1 MNKKKHAMVRQ
12 FKNELKARLDYQTRI
27 TELENKILLLDA
39 QFEVKSP
46 ALSDIHYSQESRD
59 ARLAAYITRKKKYED
74 ELNLLQ
80 KQAEKVDEIASR
92 MNPTVYTHLRNVYKG
107 HYTLEEAGSRM
118 GLSRTQF
125 KLLVDEEIRKALDF

>member
-1 MNKKKHAMVRQ
+1 MNKKKLAMVRQ
-12 FKNELKARLDYQTRI
+12 FKNELKARLDYQTRM
-27 TELENKILLLDA
+27 TELENKIMLLDA

-46 ALSDIHYSQESRD
+46 SLSDVHYSQESRD
-59 ARLAAYITRKKKYED
+59 ARLAAYIARKKKYED

-118 GLSRTQF
+118 GLSRAQF

>member
-27 TELENKILLLDA
+27 TELENKIMLLDA

-46 ALSDIHYSQESRD
+46 SLSDIHYSQESRD

>member
-74 ELNLLQ
+74 ELDLLQ

-125 KLLVDEEIRKALDF
+125 KLLVNEEIRKALDF

>member
-46 ALSDIHYSQESRD
+46 ALSDIHYTQESRD

>member
-118 GLSRTQF
+118 GLSRAQF

>member
-46 ALSDIHYSQESRD
+46 ALSDIRYSQESRD

-74 ELNLLQ
+74 ELNILQ

-118 GLSRTQF
+118 GLSRAQF

>member
-46 ALSDIHYSQESRD
+46 SLSDIHYSQESRD

-74 ELNLLQ
+74 ELDLLQ

-125 KLLVDEEIRKALDF
+125 KLLVNEEIRKALDF

>member
-92 MNPTVYTHLRNVYKG
+92 MSPTVYTHLRNVYKG

>member
-39 QFEVKSP
+39 KFEVKSP
-46 ALSDIHYSQESRD
+46 SLSDIHYSQESRD
-59 ARLAAYITRKKKYED
+59 ARLSAYITRKKKYED
-74 ELNLLQ
+74 ELDLLQ

>member
-46 ALSDIHYSQESRD
+46 SLSDIHYSQESRD

-118 GLSRTQF
+118 GLSRAQF

>member
-1 MNKKKHAMVRQ
+1 MNKKKLAMVRQ

-74 ELNLLQ
+74 ELDLLQ

-125 KLLVDEEIRKALDF
+125 KLLVNEEIRKALDF

>member
-27 TELENKILLLDA
+27 TELENKIMLLDA

-46 ALSDIHYSQESRD
+46 SLSDIHYSQESRD

-118 GLSRTQF
+118 GLSRAQF

>member
-46 ALSDIHYSQESRD
+46 SLSDIRYSQESRD

>member
-46 ALSDIHYSQESRD
+46 SMSDIHYSQESRD

-74 ELNLLQ
+74 ELTLLQ

-118 GLSRTQF
+118 GLSRAQF

>member
-46 ALSDIHYSQESRD
+46 SLSDIHYSQESRD
-59 ARLAAYITRKKKYED
+59 ARLATYITRKKKYED

>member
-1 MNKKKHAMVRQ
+1 MNKKKHAMIRQ

-46 ALSDIHYSQESRD
+46 SLSDIHYSQESRD

>member
-46 ALSDIHYSQESRD
+46 ALSDIRYSQESRD

-74 ELNLLQ
+74 ELSLLQ

-118 GLSRTQF
+118 GLSRAQF

>member
-1 MNKKKHAMVRQ
+1 MNKKKLAMVRQ

-46 ALSDIHYSQESRD
+46 SLSDIHYSQESRD

>member
-46 ALSDIHYSQESRD
+46 SLSDIHYSQESRD

>member
-1 MNKKKHAMVRQ
+1 MNKKKHAIVRQ

-46 ALSDIHYSQESRD
+46 SLSDIHYSQESRD

>member
-27 TELENKILLLDA
+27 TKLENKILLLDA

-46 ALSDIHYSQESRD
+46 SLSDIHYSQESRD
-59 ARLAAYITRKKKYED
+59 ARLAAYITRRKKYED
-74 ELNLLQ
+74 ELNILQ

-118 GLSRTQF
+118 GLSRAQF